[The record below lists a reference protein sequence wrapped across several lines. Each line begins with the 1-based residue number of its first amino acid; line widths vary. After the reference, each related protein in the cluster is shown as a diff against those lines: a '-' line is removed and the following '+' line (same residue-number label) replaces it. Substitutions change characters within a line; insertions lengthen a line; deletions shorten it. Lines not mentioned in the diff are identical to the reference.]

1 MRKVVFLLIASLVIV
16 GCNSTPK
23 NIVSNKSLAD
33 IAVAAVVTKY
43 SMAQDN
49 EIKQEERWKYIAFSV
64 SEQMQALGFSN
75 EQIERF
81 AKDIIDRDSY
91 PSLKQEIM
99 AVREYYKSISA
110 YNY

>member
-1 MRKVVFLLIASLVIV
+1 MRKITVLFIASLAVA
-16 GCNSTPK
+16 GCTSTPK
-23 NIVSNKSLAD
+23 SIERNKSLAD
-33 IAVAAVVTKY
+33 IAVSAVVMKY

-91 PSLKQEIM
+91 PSLKQEIL

-110 YNY
+110 HNY